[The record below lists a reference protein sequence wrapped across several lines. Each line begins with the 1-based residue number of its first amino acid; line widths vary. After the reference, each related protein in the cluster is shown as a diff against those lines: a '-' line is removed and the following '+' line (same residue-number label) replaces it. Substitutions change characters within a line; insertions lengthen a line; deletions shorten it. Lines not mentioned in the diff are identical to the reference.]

1 MTSLMKDKTIHRF
14 MIQIERPKAKVDLK
28 AAQSL
33 LGSAGVV
40 VDTSYRPVCVNPKLG
55 RYVLRGAAT
64 DEAKSK
70 AERIKGVKFFRDM
83 SIQPA
88 KA

>member
-1 MTSLMKDKTIHRF
+1 MASLMKDTTIHRF
-14 MIQIERPKAKVDLK
+14 MIQIERPKAKVDLE

-33 LGSAGVV
+33 LRTAGVV

-55 RYVLRGAAT
+55 RFVLRGTAT

-83 SIQPA
+83 SIQPT

>member
-1 MTSLMKDKTIHRF
+1 MSNETVHSF
-14 MIQIERPKAKVDLK
+14 MIQIERPKAKIDLE
-28 AAQSL
+28 AAQSIL
-33 LGSAGVV
+33 ESAGVV

-55 RYVLRGAAT
+55 RYVLRGSAT

-70 AERIKGVKFFRDM
+70 AERIKGVRLFPDLK
-83 SIQPA
+83 IHPA